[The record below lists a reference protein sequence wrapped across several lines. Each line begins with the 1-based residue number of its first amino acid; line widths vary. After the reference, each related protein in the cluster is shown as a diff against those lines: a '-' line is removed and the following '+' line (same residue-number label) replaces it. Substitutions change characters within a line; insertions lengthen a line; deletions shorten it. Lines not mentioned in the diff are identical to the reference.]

1 MQALAQQMTL
11 LRSLLPSINVSKL
24 AATYP
29 SLLLDYSPQDLTD
42 RLSNLRHAHS
52 SLLSDLCPQP
62 YSQTVKV
69 ASAGDIHRIDIALRS
84 SRQRW
89 TSLSWQR

>member
-11 LRSLLPSINVSKL
+11 LRSLLPSIDVSKL

-52 SLLSDLCPQP
+52 SLLTMFFARD
-62 YSQTVKV
+62 
-69 ASAGDIHRIDIALRS
+69 HS
-84 SRQRW
+84 SRQLKW
-89 TSLSWQR
+89 SQQVI